1 MLKTARD
8 EVILPYWRQ
17 VINAVKDLATQYRD
31 IPLLSRTHGQPATPS
46 TLGKEMANVA
56 YRMERQFRQLNQVEI
71 LGKINGAVG
80 NYTRISP
87 PIRKL
92 TGISSA
98 KSSSPRW
105 ASSGILTPPRL
116 NRMIILRN
124 CLTVSRALTPS

>member
-56 YRMERQFRQLNQVEI
+56 YRMGV
-71 LGKINGAVG
+71 
-80 NYTRISP
+80 
-87 PIRKL
+87 
-92 TGISSA
+92 SSA
-98 KSSSPRW
+98 SSTRWRSSVKS
-105 ASSGILTPPRL
+105 
-116 NRMIILRN
+116 
-124 CLTVSRALTPS
+124 TVP